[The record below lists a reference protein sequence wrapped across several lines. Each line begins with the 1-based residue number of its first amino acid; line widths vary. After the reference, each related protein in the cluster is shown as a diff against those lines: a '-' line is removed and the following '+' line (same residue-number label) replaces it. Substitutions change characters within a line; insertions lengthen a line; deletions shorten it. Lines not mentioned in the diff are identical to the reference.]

1 MKNCFHLNLFVFLW
15 LLTNF
20 LFPKFEKE
28 FQTKL
33 ILTESGDVLE
43 IPEGTQNLLGTLS
56 LEGKENIIIRGKGV
70 DVSILSFAQQED
82 GAEGLKIINCK
93 NIQLEHFTIQDS
105 KGDGIKVQNTDG
117 ITFVNVKTE
126 WTKGPNSKNGAYG
139 IYPVQC
145 RNVVIDRCISIGA
158 SDAGIYVG
166 QSEQIIV
173 KNSEAFHNVA
183 GIEIEN
189 SFNVDVFDNYAHHN
203 TGGILI
209 FDLPDLIVKNGQN
222 VRVFDNRVEENNLD
236 NFAPPGNIVSTVP
249 AGTGIM
255 VLATS
260 DIEIFNNRILNN
272 KSVGTGIVSY
282 FMTGLPVSDSLYNPY
297 TSAIYIH
304 DNVYKRKKQIPTLK
318 HDIGKLLF
326 IKFGRDVPDIIYDG
340 MHDPKYTDSDGV
352 VFPERNLCIYNNSGS
367 EFVNLEIDIN
377 FEKWYTPYFTRFS
390 QDVSRFSCELPPLKE
405 VLTSH

>member
-1 MKNCFHLNLFVFLW
+1 MKNSLPLNLFVFLW
-15 LLTNF
+15 LLINF
-20 LFPKFEKE
+20 LFPRFEKE

-70 DVSILSFAQQED
+70 DISILSFAQQED

-105 KGDGIKVQNTDG
+105 KGDGIKVQDTDG

-145 RNVVIDRCISIGA
+145 RNVVIDSCISIGA

-209 FDLPDLIVKNGQN
+209 FDLPDLIVKKGQN

-236 NFAPPGNIVSTVP
+236 NFAPPGNIVGTVP

-260 DIEIFNNRILNN
+260 DIEIFNNKIVNN

-282 FMTGLPVSDSLYNPY
+282 FMTELPVTDSLYNPY

-340 MHDPKYTDSDGV
+340 MPDPKSIDSDGV

-377 FEKWYTPYFTRFS
+377 FEKWYTPYFTQFS

-405 VLTSH
+405 VLSSY

>member
-1 MKNCFHLNLFVFLW
+1 MKNCLPLNLFVFLW

-20 LFPKFEKE
+20 LFPRFEKE

-56 LEGKENIIIRGKGV
+56 LEGKENIIISGKGM
-70 DVSILSFAQQED
+70 DISILSFAQQED

-105 KGDGIKVQNTDG
+105 KGDGIKVQDTDG

-145 RNVVIDRCISIGA
+145 RNVVIDSCISIGA

-209 FDLPDLIVKNGQN
+209 FDLPDLIVKKGQN

-282 FMTGLPVSDSLYNPY
+282 FMTELPVTDSLYNPY

-304 DNVYKRKKQIPTLK
+304 DNLYKRKKQIPTLK

-340 MHDPKYTDSDGV
+340 MPDPKSIDSDGV
-352 VFPERNLCIYNNSGS
+352 VLPERNLCIYNNSGS
-367 EFVNLEIDIN
+367 DFVNLEIDIN

>member
-1 MKNCFHLNLFVFLW
+1 MKNSLPLNLFVFLW
-15 LLTNF
+15 LLINF
-20 LFPKFEKE
+20 LFPRFEKE

-43 IPEGTQNLLGTLS
+43 IPEGIQNLLGTLS

-70 DVSILSFAQQED
+70 DVSILSFAKQED

-105 KGDGIKVQNTDG
+105 KGDGIKVQDTDG

-145 RNVVIDRCISIGA
+145 RNVAIDSCISIGA

-209 FDLPDLIVKNGQN
+209 FDLPDLIVKKGKN

-282 FMTGLPVSDSLYNPY
+282 FMTELPVTDSLYNPY

-340 MHDPKYTDSDGV
+340 MPDPKSIDSDGV

-367 EFVNLEIDIN
+367 DFVNLEIDIN

>member
-1 MKNCFHLNLFVFLW
+1 M
-15 LLTNF
+15 
-20 LFPKFEKE
+20 
-28 FQTKL
+28 
-33 ILTESGDVLE
+33 
-43 IPEGTQNLLGTLS
+43 
-56 LEGKENIIIRGKGV
+56 

-105 KGDGIKVQNTDG
+105 KGDGIKVQDTDG

-145 RNVVIDRCISIGA
+145 RNVVIDSCISIGA

-209 FDLPDLIVKNGQN
+209 FDLPDLIVKKGQN

-282 FMTGLPVSDSLYNPY
+282 FMTELPVTDSLYNPY

-340 MHDPKYTDSDGV
+340 MPDPKYTDSDGV

>member
-1 MKNCFHLNLFVFLW
+1 MKNSLSLNLFVFLW
-15 LLTNF
+15 LLINF
-20 LFPKFEKE
+20 LFPRFEKE

-56 LEGKENIIIRGKGV
+56 LEGKENIIIPGKGV

-93 NIQLEHFTIQDS
+93 NIQLAHFTIQDS
-105 KGDGIKVQNTDG
+105 KGDGIKVQYTDG

-145 RNVVIDRCISIGA
+145 RNVVIDSCISIGA

-189 SFNVDVFDNYAHHN
+189 SFNVDVFNNYAHHN

-209 FDLPDLIVKNGQN
+209 FDLPDLIVKKGQN
-222 VRVFDNRVEENNLD
+222 VRVFNNIVEENNLD

-282 FMTGLPVSDSLYNPY
+282 FMTELPVTDSLYNPY

-340 MHDPKYTDSDGV
+340 MPDPKSIDSDGV
-352 VFPERNLCIYNNSGS
+352 VFPERNLCMYNNSGS

-390 QDVSRFSCELPPLKE
+390 QDVSPFSCELPPLKE

>member
-1 MKNCFHLNLFVFLW
+1 MIKVICNQNILYC
-15 LLTNF
+15 F
-20 LFPKFEKE
+20 LFLSLSFGGFEKE

-33 ILTESGDVLE
+33 ILAESGDTLK
-43 IPEGTQNLLGTLS
+43 IPTGIQQLLGTLS
-56 LEGKENIIIRGKGV
+56 LDGKENIVISGNGINE
-70 DVSILSFAQQED
+70 SILSFKNQED
-82 GAEGLKIINCK
+82 GAEGLRIINCK
-93 NIQLEHFTIQDS
+93 NIRLENFTIQDT
-105 KGDGIKVQNTDG
+105 KGDGIKVQETDG
-117 ITFVNVKTE
+117 INMVNVKAE
-126 WTKGPNSKNGAYG
+126 WTNGPNPENGAYG
-139 IYPVQC
+139 LYPVQC
-145 RNVVIDRCISIGA
+145 RNVVIDKCISVGA

-166 QSEQIIV
+166 QSVNIV
-173 KNSEAFHNVA
+173 VKDSEAYYNVA

-189 SFNVDVFDNYAHHN
+189 SINADVFDNYVQHN

-209 FDLPDLIVKNGQN
+209 FDLPDLIVKKGQN

-282 FMTGLPVSDSLYNPY
+282 FMTELPVTDSLYNPY

-304 DNVYKRKKQIPTLK
+304 DNVYKRRKQLPTLK
-318 HDIGKLLF
+318 HDIGKLFF
-326 IKFGRDVPDIIYDG
+326 IKFGRDVPDVIYDG
-340 MHDPKYTDSDGV
+340 MTDPKYIDSDGV
-352 VFPERNLCIYNNSGS
+352 VFPEHNLCIYNNFGS
-367 EFVNLEIDIN
+367 EFVNLEIDTN

-390 QDVSRFSCELPPLKE
+390 QDLSRFSCELAPLKE

>member
-1 MKNCFHLNLFVFLW
+1 MKNCLPLNHFVFLW

-20 LFPKFEKE
+20 LFPRFEKE

-105 KGDGIKVQNTDG
+105 KGDGIKVQDTDG

-145 RNVVIDRCISIGA
+145 RNVVIDSCISIGA

-189 SFNVDVFDNYAHHN
+189 SFNVDVFDNYVHHN

-209 FDLPDLIVKNGQN
+209 FDLPDLIVKKGQN

-282 FMTGLPVSDSLYNPY
+282 FMTELPVTDSLYNPY

-340 MHDPKYTDSDGV
+340 MPDPKYTDSDGV

>member
-1 MKNCFHLNLFVFLW
+1 MKNCLPLTLFVFLL

-20 LFPKFEKE
+20 LFPRFEKE

-33 ILTESGDVLE
+33 ILTKSGDVLE
-43 IPEGTQNLLGTLS
+43 IPEGTQYLLGTLS

-105 KGDGIKVQNTDG
+105 KGDGIKVQDTDG

-145 RNVVIDRCISIGA
+145 RNVVIDSCISIGA

-209 FDLPDLIVKNGQN
+209 FDLPDLIVKNGKN
-222 VRVFDNRVEENNLD
+222 VRIFDNRVEENNLD

-282 FMTGLPVSDSLYNPY
+282 FMTELPVTDSLYNPY

-340 MHDPKYTDSDGV
+340 MPDPKYIDSDGV

>member
-1 MKNCFHLNLFVFLW
+1 MKNCLPLNLFVFLW

-20 LFPKFEKE
+20 LFPMFEKE

-105 KGDGIKVQNTDG
+105 KGDGIKVQDTDG

-145 RNVVIDRCISIGA
+145 RNVVIDSCISIGA

-173 KNSEAFHNVA
+173 KNSEVFHNVA

-209 FDLPDLIVKNGQN
+209 FDLPDLIVKKGQN

-260 DIEIFNNRILNN
+260 DIEIFNNRIFNN

-282 FMTGLPVSDSLYNPY
+282 FMTELPVTDSLYNPY

-318 HDIGKLLF
+318 HDIGKLFF

-340 MHDPKYTDSDGV
+340 MPDPKYIDSDGV

>member
-1 MKNCFHLNLFVFLW
+1 MKNYLPLNLFVFLW

-20 LFPKFEKE
+20 LFPRFEKE

-105 KGDGIKVQNTDG
+105 KGDGIKVQDTDG

-145 RNVVIDRCISIGA
+145 RNVVIDSCISIGA

-189 SFNVDVFDNYAHHN
+189 SFNVDVFDNYVHHN

-209 FDLPDLIVKNGQN
+209 FDLPDLIVKKGQN

-282 FMTGLPVSDSLYNPY
+282 FMTELPVTDSLYNPY

-340 MHDPKYTDSDGV
+340 MSDPKYTDSDGV

-390 QDVSRFSCELPPLKE
+390 QNVSRFSCELPPLKE